1 MLHLNHKIDA
11 CVVCFRYDGA
21 LILLRNVIAVEGA
34 GIDIGFEI
42 RSVGGVWRQHPDI
55 GVRPALRPG
64 QRRQRLGAGTAPLHN
79 QPGDAKAAVALG
91 RGIHLQGN
99 LHFLVEVAHKIVGVE
114 HRGTKFGF
122 RGHCTDGIAVQILH
136 CDLYAAN
143 IPVVH
148 TLQDDDKVVFSDYL
162 YRHVL
167 RAGIGQYS
175 FPRRHA
181 GHAGAVARAYDGV
194 SGHGDLLWSVL
205 GNQHLLQPLGKAEFD
220 IAVDHLLRRHN
231 HKDLEGGE
239 HQHFLAQRFKLI
251 RGLPDLL
258 GEARRFEVK
267 QLALR
272 LGKGLGVLFDNHH
285 ILLNAP
291 AEIPRLLLHS
301 LRVQHHA
308 VAFSLECGVIC
319 CAVGEMCVGRRIFVL
334 HLLENRLGA
343 GEYVGDVVDVPEQL
357 VVQPVHQH
365 LGIPGLVRRH
375 ARMIAAL
382 LHFKSKG
389 GGAV

>member
-1 MLHLNHKIDA
+1 M
-11 CVVCFRYDGA
+11 
-21 LILLRNVIAVEGA
+21 
-34 GIDIGFEI
+34 
-42 RSVGGVWRQHPDI
+42 
-55 GVRPALRPG
+55 
-64 QRRQRLGAGTAPLHN
+64 
-79 QPGDAKAAVALG
+79 
-91 RGIHLQGN
+91 
-99 LHFLVEVAHKIVGVE
+99 
-114 HRGTKFGF
+114 
-122 RGHCTDGIAVQILH
+122 
-136 CDLYAAN
+136 
-143 IPVVH
+143 
-148 TLQDDDKVVFSDYL
+148 QDDDKVVFGDYL
-162 YRHVL
+162 YRHVF
-167 RAGIGQYS
+167 RADVGQYS
-175 FPRRHA
+175 FARRHA
-181 GHAGAVARAYDGV
+181 GLAGAIACTHDSVGRYR
-194 SGHGDLLWSVL
+194 DLLLTVL
-205 GNQHLLQPLGKAEFD
+205 GVQHLFQPRGKAGFD
-220 IAVDHLLRRHN
+220 FAVDHLLRRHYR
-231 HKDLEGGE
+231 KDLEAGE
-239 HQHFLAQRFKLI
+239 YQHFLAQRFKLV
-251 RGLPDLL
+251 RSLPDLL

-272 LGKGLGVLFDNHH
+272 LGKGLGILFDYHC

-291 AEIPRLLLHS
+291 VEIPRLLLHG

-319 CAVGEMCVGRRIFVL
+319 HAVGEMRVGRRIFVL